1 MANCSII
8 TYRLR
13 RDVHPSQVLAAL
25 NDLLSRFGLSYK
37 RCLWSLSNFVDD
49 SPPRRKDSIA
59 QIVQDFPQLRKY
71 DRLISN
77 ETRPDVHLLSNFDH
91 QDFASTEPAEEE
103 LIRDLLCKI
112 PTAYHV
118 GNLEYYLDGV
128 SFGENCILQE
138 NPYGPPRGSYIAYTR
153 ESHGDERHSYIIL
166 GAVYSGEKHPD
177 LFRSFFLALSNTL
190 PGTYMG
196 TEILFE

>member
-1 MANCSII
+1 
-8 TYRLR
+8 
-13 RDVHPSQVLAAL
+13 VVLAVL
-25 NDLLSRFGLSYK
+25 NELLQKFGLSYN
-37 RCLWSLSNFVDD
+37 RCLWLLSNY
-49 SPPRRKDSIA
+49 SRSKI
-59 QIVQDFPQLRKY
+59 QKIVRDYPQLSKY
-71 DRLISN
+71 YQVIPDDD
-77 ETRPDVHLLSNFDH
+77 RPDVHLLSNFDH
-91 QDFASTEPAEEE
+91 PDFASTEPAGEEP
-103 LIRDLLCKI
+103 IRDLLCKI

-166 GAVYSGEKHPD
+166 GAVYSGEKQPD
-177 LFRSFFLALSNTL
+177 LFRSFFLALSSTL